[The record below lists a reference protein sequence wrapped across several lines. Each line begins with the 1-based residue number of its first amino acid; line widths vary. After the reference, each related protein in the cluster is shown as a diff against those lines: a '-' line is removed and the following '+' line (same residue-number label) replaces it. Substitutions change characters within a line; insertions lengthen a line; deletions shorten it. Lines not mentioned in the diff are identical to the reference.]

1 MKTLVL
7 GSSSPFRKALL
18 ERLHLPFDTFSPDID
33 ESRLAN
39 EAPQDYVKRLSLEK
53 AKAVAEQFDDALII
67 GSDQCSIVNGEIIG
81 KPQTH
86 ENAVKQLQNSSGNTV
101 RFLTGL
107 CLYDTQTQDYQLDL
121 IPFDVEF
128 RVLTRQEIDNYLT
141 IEQPYNCAGSFK
153 SEGLGITLFNRMS
166 GDDPSAL
173 MGLPLI
179 RLSQMLNHAGMSAI

>member
-101 RFLTGL
+101 SFLTGL

-153 SEGLGITLFNRMS
+153 SEGLGITLFKRMS
-166 GDDPSAL
+166 GDDPTAL

-179 RLSQMLNHAGMSAI
+179 RLSQMLRNLDVRSI